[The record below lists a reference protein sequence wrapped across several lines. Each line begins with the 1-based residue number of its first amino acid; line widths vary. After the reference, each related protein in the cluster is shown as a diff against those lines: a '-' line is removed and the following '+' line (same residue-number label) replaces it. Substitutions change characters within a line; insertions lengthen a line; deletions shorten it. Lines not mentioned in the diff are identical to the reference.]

1 MSATNRGRE
10 RDVADAY
17 MTPEW
22 AVQSLLR
29 ECELPGGPWF
39 DPCAGDGAIIR
50 AVRAMRP
57 DLNFLAADIRPE
69 CYPALRA
76 LCGPGDAVTTDF
88 LEWEPLY
95 VFGRRPRVIITNP
108 PYSLALEFIKASLG
122 YGAVVAML
130 LRLPFLASQ
139 KRAPFFRDNCPDVY
153 VLPKRPSF
161 LPDGKTDATDYAWFV
176 WDTVPKRSG
185 RVQVLEVPR

>member
-10 RDVADAY
+10 RNVDDAY
-17 MTPEW
+17 MTPGW
-22 AVQSLLR
+22 AVKALLQ
-29 ECELPGGPWF
+29 ECRLPGGTWLE
-39 DPCAGDGAIIR
+39 PCAGDGAIVR
-50 AVRAMRP
+50 ATQAVRDDVVFIANDTRS
-57 DLNFLAADIRPE
+57 E
-69 CYPALRA
+69 CYDSLRVLCDPA
-76 LCGPGDAVTTDF
+76 DVTCRDY
-88 LEWEPLY
+88 LVEDLL
-95 VFGRRPRVIITNP
+95 FGRRPRVIITNP
-108 PYSLALEFIKASLG
+108 PYSLAMEFIKHSLG

-176 WDTVPKRSG
+176 WGTVPQRSG
-185 RVQVLEVPR
+185 RVQVLEVRHG